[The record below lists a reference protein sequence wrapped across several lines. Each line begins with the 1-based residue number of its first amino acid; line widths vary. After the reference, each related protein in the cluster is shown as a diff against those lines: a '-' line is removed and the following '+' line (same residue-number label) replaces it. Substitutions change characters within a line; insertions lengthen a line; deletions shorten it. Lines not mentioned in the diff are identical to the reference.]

1 MIGKRL
7 RIYGR
12 KAQYVEGVCSMDGQ
26 CIFCRIVHGGVPG
39 DIVYQ
44 DKDFLAF
51 KDISPKAP
59 VHLIVIPKAHITSAA
74 ELTDGQ
80 QELAGRLILIAK
92 NLAEK
97 EGVAK
102 KGYRLVINCGPE
114 GGQVVPHLH
123 LHLIGGR
130 QMDARLG

>member
-1 MIGKRL
+1 M
-7 RIYGR
+7 
-12 KAQYVEGVCSMDGQ
+12 AEE
-26 CIFCRIVHGGVPG
+26 CIFCRIVAGEVPG

-44 DKDFLAF
+44 DEDFLAF
-51 KDISPKAP
+51 RDILPKAP
-59 VHLIVIPKAHITSAA
+59 IHVLIIPKTHITSAA
-74 ELTDGQ
+74 ELTEGQ
-80 QELAGRLILIAK
+80 QNLVGRLIMIAK

-97 EGVAK
+97 EGIAK

>member
-1 MIGKRL
+1 MT
-7 RIYGR
+7 
-12 KAQYVEGVCSMDGQ
+12 EE
-26 CIFCRIVHGGVPG
+26 CIFCRIVAGELPG

-44 DKDFLAF
+44 DEDFLAF
-51 KDISPKAP
+51 RDILPKAP
-59 VHLIVIPKAHITSAA
+59 IHVLIIPKTHITSAA
-74 ELTDGQ
+74 ELTEGQ
-80 QELAGRLILIAK
+80 QNLVGRLIIIAK

-97 EGVAK
+97 EGIAK

>member
-1 MIGKRL
+1 M
-7 RIYGR
+7 
-12 KAQYVEGVCSMDGQ
+12 AEQ
-26 CIFCRIVHGGVPG
+26 CIFCRIVAGEVPG

-44 DKDFLAF
+44 DEEFLAF
-51 KDISPKAP
+51 RDILPQAP
-59 VHLIVIPKAHITSAA
+59 VHVLIIPKAHITSAA
-74 ELTDGQ
+74 ELTEGKQ
-80 QELAGRLILIAK
+80 KLAGRLILIAK

-97 EGVAK
+97 EGIAK

-130 QMDARLG
+130 KLDARLG